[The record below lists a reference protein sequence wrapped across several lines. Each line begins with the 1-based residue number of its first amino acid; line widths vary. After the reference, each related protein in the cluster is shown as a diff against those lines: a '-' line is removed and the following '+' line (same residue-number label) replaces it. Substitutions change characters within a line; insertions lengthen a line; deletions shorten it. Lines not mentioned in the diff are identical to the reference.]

1 MEYSTYRVLNK
12 PTIYME
18 MEYSIL
24 TLTAREIFFKIPKS
38 FTEKLVHTPWIGDII
53 GGIFQFMGYD
63 NTDDNI

>member
-1 MEYSTYRVLNK
+1 MEYATYRVLYK
-12 PTIYME
+12 GPKSVE

-24 TLTAREIFFKIPKS
+24 TLTAREIFLKIPKS